1 MYTVDELKSFVPKD
15 KRDGDRLVMF
25 DGLTDSEILPVIC
38 DILCWTADMNRPVAE
53 KCRDIVISHQNAA
66 IPFIH
71 GVLSGK
77 ISLEHGED
85 KEWQYFIITE
95 IVPMLTPENR
105 KIIKNDLVRISEC
118 SEQEYSEA
126 AKDSLKEYY

>member
-15 KRDGDRLVMF
+15 NRDGDRLTMF
-25 DGLTDSEILPVIC
+25 DGLTDGEILPVIC
-38 DILCWTADMNRPVAE
+38 DILCWTADMNWSVAE
-53 KCRDIVISHQNAA
+53 KCRNIVISHQNAA
-66 IPFIH
+66 MPFIH

-95 IVPMLTPENR
+95 IVSGLTPENR
-105 KIIKNDLVRISEC
+105 KVIKNELVRISKF
-118 SEQEYSEA
+118 SEQEYSET
-126 AKDSLKEYY
+126 AKDALKEYY